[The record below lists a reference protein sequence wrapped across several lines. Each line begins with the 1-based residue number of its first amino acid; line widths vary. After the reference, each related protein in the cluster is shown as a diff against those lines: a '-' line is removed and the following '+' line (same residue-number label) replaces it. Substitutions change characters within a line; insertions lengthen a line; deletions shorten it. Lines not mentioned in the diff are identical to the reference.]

1 MKRKYI
7 KNFSSFLAFKN
18 NKNEKHDT
26 DQTVAKD
33 IEIIKDTRSFNMQK
47 RIDEAELNID
57 SVS

>member
-1 MKRKYI
+1 MKRKNI
-7 KNFSSFLAFKN
+7 KNFLSFLAFKN
-18 NKNEKHDT
+18 NKNEKHDM

-33 IEIIKDTRSFNMQK
+33 REMIKDTRSFNMQK